1 MTKELLIEKIKELE
15 NSEALHDIE
24 RILEIYDLE
33 RNNDNKFSFT
43 ANEIELIKE
52 AELALETGQTYSHKE
67 VLSIAETWF
76 EK

>member
-1 MTKELLIEKIKELE
+1 MTKELLIEKIKELK
-15 NSEALHDIE
+15 NNEALHDIE

-33 RNNDNKFSFT
+33 SNNDNKFSFT
-43 ANEIELIKE
+43 ANEIALIKE
-52 AELALETGQTYSHKE
+52 AELALETGQAYSHKE

>member
-1 MTKELLIEKIKELE
+1 MTKELLIEKIRELE

-33 RNNDNKFSFT
+33 RNNENKFSFT
-43 ANEIELIKE
+43 DSEIAMIKE
-52 AELALETGQTYSHKE
+52 AELALKTGQTYSHKE
-67 VLSIAETWF
+67 VLSIAKIWF